1 MIFRRIIIAIK
12 KVNAD
17 NQPVKILSNFLGF
30 GLIGFSIYILISLIS
45 YNAADSAYFYQ
56 TNDPNVLNLG
66 GPAGAVISDVLLST
80 IGLGSYLLLLFI
92 SLWSLESLA
101 PKIFNLSS
109 PKFLFR
115 VIGGL
120 LSLICFT
127 ALCEFYIAGQS
138 FPQGSSGGFLGKSI
152 FSNLVLIFGLIGS
165 LLFLLIFLIPSVTL
179 GLNISWSLLFTYAGK
194 LILKMSSLT
203 RSLLEN
209 VFKFLEKLISS
220 SFAGIK
226 NLIGNIKDI
235 QKNKQIESSKS
246 KPVKAPTKKSPE
258 IKAVPKTQ
266 SVINLKSDKSEDKVD
281 LSESDMGKDEEP
293 VTKMPSTELLDRAL
307 DDGDSLSKEDLESL
321 SELLEI
327 KLDEFGIE
335 AEVVS
340 VLPGPVVTRFEIQP
354 APGTKANK
362 ITNIAQ
368 DIARS
373 LAVSSVRVVEV
384 IEGKS
389 VVGIEIPNTN
399 RKMVRL
405 KEILASAAF
414 ENSKSHLSLALG
426 KDIAGKAVVVNL
438 EKMPHLLVAG
448 TTGSGK
454 SVGINAMLLSLL
466 FKSDPEDV
474 RLILIDPK
482 MLELSV
488 YDGIPHLLTP
498 VITDMSDAANG
509 LRWCVAEMDRRYK
522 LMSAM
527 GVRNLAS
534 FNSTI
539 KDASEKGSIFS
550 NLVLIFGLIGSLL
563 FLLIFLIPS
572 VTLGLNISWSLL
584 FTYAGKLILKM
595 SSLTRSLLENVFKF
609 LEKLISSSFAG
620 IKNLI
625 GNIKDIQKNK
635 QIESSKS
642 KPVKAPTKKSPEI
655 KAVPKT
661 QSVINLKSDKSEDK
675 VDLSESDMG
684 KDEEPV
690 TKMPSTE
697 LLDRALDDGDSLSK
711 EDLESLSELLEIKL
725 DEFGIEAEVVS
736 VLPGPVVTRFE
747 IQPAP
752 GTKANK
758 ITNIAQDIAR
768 SLAVSSVRVVEVIEG
783 KSVVGI
789 EIPNTNRKMVRL
801 KEILASA
808 AFENS
813 KSHLSLALGKDI
825 AGKAVVVNLEK
836 MPHLLVAGTTGSGKS
851 VGINAMLLSLLFK
864 SDPEDVRLILIDPKM
879 LELSVYDGIPHLLTP
894 VITDMSDAAN
904 GLRWCVAEMD
914 RRYKL
919 MSAMGVRNLASFNST
934 IKDASEKGE
943 SIQNPLKEDV
953 EDYLEE
959 LPSIVVVVDEFA
971 DMMMLV
977 GKKVE
982 HLIARIAQKARA
994 AGIHLILATQ
1004 RPSVDVI
1011 TGLIKANIPTR
1022 ISFQVSTK
1030 IDSRTVLDQ
1039 GGAEQLLG
1047 YGDMLYL
1054 PAGQGVPARV
1064 HGAFVGD
1071 DEVHRVVDDWKKRGT
1086 PDFIDEITSDLQDT
1100 GPIPGWSNASGSSG
1114 EEDDELYDEA
1124 VNFVIESRR
1133 ASISAVQRKL
1143 RIGYNRA
1150 ARIIESMEAAGLVS
1164 EMSSNGS
1171 REVLVPKRN

>member
-1 MIFRRIIIAIK
+1 MIFRRLIIAIK
-12 KVNAD
+12 KVKTD
-17 NQPVKILSNFLGF
+17 KQFKTFSTSFLGF
-30 GLIGFSIYILISLIS
+30 GLLGFSIYIFISLIS
-45 YNAADSAYFYQ
+45 YNPADSGFYYQ
-56 TNDPNVLNLG
+56 TSDPVILNLG
-66 GPAGAVISDVLLST
+66 GPLGAVISDFLLST
-80 IGLGSYLLLLFI
+80 MGIGSYLLLALI
-92 SLWSLESLA
+92 SLWSFESIAKSL
-101 PKIFNLSS
+101 LSFAG
-109 PKFLFR
+109 PLR
-115 VIGGL
+115 LIGGL
-120 LSLICFT
+120 ISLICFM
-127 ALCEFYIAGQS
+127 ALSEFYISGES
-138 FPQGSSGGFLGKSI
+138 FPQDSSGGIIGKFIFLNFVK
-152 FSNLVLIFGLIGS
+152 VFGLIGS
-165 LLFLLIFLIPSVTL
+165 LLFLVIFMIPSLTL
-179 GLNISWSLLFTYAGK
+179 ALNISWPSLFTHTGNLIIKSTSFLK
-194 LILKMSSLT
+194 LILI
-203 RSLLEN
+203 N
-209 VFKFLEKLISS
+209 VFKFMEKFISAT
-220 SFAGIK
+220 FMGAK
-226 NLIGNIKDI
+226 NLLDKIKAI
-235 QKNKQIESSKS
+235 KKNKQIEPLKTKPLKS
-246 KPVKAPTKKSPE
+246 ASKKSPE

-266 SVINLKSDKSEDKVD
+266 SVINLKNDK
-281 LSESDMGKDEEP
+281 P
-293 VTKMPSTELLDRAL
+293 
-307 DDGDSLSKEDLESL
+307 
-321 SELLEI
+321 
-327 KLDEFGIE
+327 
-335 AEVVS
+335 
-340 VLPGPVVTRFEIQP
+340 
-354 APGTKANK
+354 
-362 ITNIAQ
+362 
-368 DIARS
+368 
-373 LAVSSVRVVEV
+373 
-384 IEGKS
+384 
-389 VVGIEIPNTN
+389 
-399 RKMVRL
+399 
-405 KEILASAAF
+405 
-414 ENSKSHLSLALG
+414 
-426 KDIAGKAVVVNL
+426 
-438 EKMPHLLVAG
+438 
-448 TTGSGK
+448 
-454 SVGINAMLLSLL
+454 
-466 FKSDPEDV
+466 
-474 RLILIDPK
+474 
-482 MLELSV
+482 
-488 YDGIPHLLTP
+488 
-498 VITDMSDAANG
+498 
-509 LRWCVAEMDRRYK
+509 
-522 LMSAM
+522 
-527 GVRNLAS
+527 
-534 FNSTI
+534 
-539 KDASEKGSIFS
+539 
-550 NLVLIFGLIGSLL
+550 
-563 FLLIFLIPS
+563 
-572 VTLGLNISWSLL
+572 
-584 FTYAGKLILKM
+584 
-595 SSLTRSLLENVFKF
+595 
-609 LEKLISSSFAG
+609 
-620 IKNLI
+620 
-625 GNIKDIQKNK
+625 
-635 QIESSKS
+635 
-642 KPVKAPTKKSPEI
+642 
-655 KAVPKT
+655 
-661 QSVINLKSDKSEDK
+661 EDK

-943 SIQNPLKEDV
+943 SIQNPLKENE

>member
-1 MIFRRIIIAIK
+1 M
-12 KVNAD
+12 
-17 NQPVKILSNFLGF
+17 
-30 GLIGFSIYILISLIS
+30 
-45 YNAADSAYFYQ
+45 
-56 TNDPNVLNLG
+56 
-66 GPAGAVISDVLLST
+66 ISDILLSS
-80 IGLGSYLLLLFI
+80 IGLGSYLLLIFI

-101 PKIFNLSS
+101 PKVFKLSS
-109 PKFLFR
+109 PRFLFR
-115 VIGGL
+115 ILGGL
-120 LSLICFT
+120 LSLVCFT
-127 ALCEFYIAGQS
+127 ALSEFYIAGQS
-138 FPQGSSGGFLGKSI
+138 FPQGSSGGFIGKFI

-165 LLFLLIFLIPSVTL
+165 LLFLIIFLIPSITL
-179 GLNISWSLLFTYAGK
+179 GLNIAWSLLFSYLGK
-194 LILKMSSLT
+194 FILQSLSLIKT
-203 RSLLEN
+203 IFEN
-209 VFKFLEKLISS
+209 VFSVLEKLFSAFLKGLKNI
-220 SFAGIK
+220 IK
-226 NLIGNIKDI
+226 NISNLTDKKNINI
-235 QKNKQIESSKS
+235 TNKNLPKTPI
-246 KPVKAPTKKSPE
+246 KKSLE
-258 IKAVPKTQ
+258 TKSVPKTQ
-266 SVINLKSDKSEDKVD
+266 SVINLKSDKPSEENKLSDTNKIEDDK
-281 LSESDMGKDEEP
+281 P
-293 VTKMPSTELLDRAL
+293 ITKMPSTELLDRAL
-307 DDGDSLSKEDLESL
+307 DDGESLSKEDLESL

-405 KEILASAAF
+405 KEILASSAF

-534 FNSTI
+534 FNSAI
-539 KDASEKGSIFS
+539 KEAS
-550 NLVLIFGLIGSLL
+550 
-563 FLLIFLIPS
+563 
-572 VTLGLNISWSLL
+572 
-584 FTYAGKLILKM
+584 
-595 SSLTRSLLENVFKF
+595 
-609 LEKLISSSFAG
+609 
-620 IKNLI
+620 
-625 GNIKDIQKNK
+625 D
-635 QIESSKS
+635 
-642 KPVKAPTKKSPEI
+642 
-655 KAVPKT
+655 
-661 QSVINLKSDKSEDK
+661 
-675 VDLSESDMG
+675 
-684 KDEEPV
+684 
-690 TKMPSTE
+690 
-697 LLDRALDDGDSLSK
+697 
-711 EDLESLSELLEIKL
+711 
-725 DEFGIEAEVVS
+725 
-736 VLPGPVVTRFE
+736 
-747 IQPAP
+747 
-752 GTKANK
+752 
-758 ITNIAQDIAR
+758 
-768 SLAVSSVRVVEVIEG
+768 
-783 KSVVGI
+783 
-789 EIPNTNRKMVRL
+789 
-801 KEILASA
+801 
-808 AFENS
+808 
-813 KSHLSLALGKDI
+813 
-825 AGKAVVVNLEK
+825 
-836 MPHLLVAGTTGSGKS
+836 
-851 VGINAMLLSLLFK
+851 
-864 SDPEDVRLILIDPKM
+864 
-879 LELSVYDGIPHLLTP
+879 
-894 VITDMSDAAN
+894 
-904 GLRWCVAEMD
+904 
-914 RRYKL
+914 
-919 MSAMGVRNLASFNST
+919 
-934 IKDASEKGE
+934 KGE
-943 SIQNPLKEDV
+943 SIQNPLKEN
-953 EDYLEE
+953 EEEFLEE

-1071 DEVHRVVDDWKKRGT
+1071 DEVHRVVDDWKKRGK
-1086 PDFIDEITSDLQDT
+1086 PDYVDEITSDLQDT
-1100 GPIPGWSNASGSSG
+1100 GPIPGWSNASGSG

-1150 ARIIESMEAAGLVS
+1150 ARLIESMEAAGLVS

>member
-1 MIFRRIIIAIK
+1 M
-12 KVNAD
+12 
-17 NQPVKILSNFLGF
+17 
-30 GLIGFSIYILISLIS
+30 
-45 YNAADSAYFYQ
+45 
-56 TNDPNVLNLG
+56 
-66 GPAGAVISDVLLST
+66 ISDILLSS
-80 IGLGSYLLLLFI
+80 IGLGSYLLLIFI

-101 PKIFNLSS
+101 PKVFKLSS
-109 PKFLFR
+109 PRFLFR
-115 VIGGL
+115 ILGGL
-120 LSLICFT
+120 LSLVCFT

-138 FPQGSSGGFLGKSI
+138 FPQGSSGGFIGKFI

-165 LLFLLIFLIPSVTL
+165 LLFLIIFLIPSITL
-179 GLNISWSLLFTYAGK
+179 GLNISWSLLFSYLGK
-194 LILKMSSLT
+194 FILQSLSLIKT
-203 RSLLEN
+203 IFEN
-209 VFKFLEKLISS
+209 VFSVLEKLFSALLKGLKNI
-220 SFAGIK
+220 IK
-226 NLIGNIKDI
+226 NISNLTDKKNTNIT
-235 QKNKQIESSKS
+235 NKKVPKTPI
-246 KPVKAPTKKSPE
+246 KKSLE
-258 IKAVPKTQ
+258 TKTVPKTQ
-266 SVINLKSDKSEDKVD
+266 SVINLKSDKPSEENKLSDTDITEDDK
-281 LSESDMGKDEEP
+281 P
-293 VTKMPSTELLDRAL
+293 ITKMPSTELLDRAL
-307 DDGDSLSKEDLESL
+307 DDGESLSKEDLESL

-405 KEILASAAF
+405 KEILASSAF

-534 FNSTI
+534 FNSAI
-539 KDASEKGSIFS
+539 KEAS
-550 NLVLIFGLIGSLL
+550 
-563 FLLIFLIPS
+563 
-572 VTLGLNISWSLL
+572 
-584 FTYAGKLILKM
+584 
-595 SSLTRSLLENVFKF
+595 
-609 LEKLISSSFAG
+609 
-620 IKNLI
+620 
-625 GNIKDIQKNK
+625 D
-635 QIESSKS
+635 
-642 KPVKAPTKKSPEI
+642 
-655 KAVPKT
+655 
-661 QSVINLKSDKSEDK
+661 
-675 VDLSESDMG
+675 
-684 KDEEPV
+684 
-690 TKMPSTE
+690 
-697 LLDRALDDGDSLSK
+697 
-711 EDLESLSELLEIKL
+711 
-725 DEFGIEAEVVS
+725 
-736 VLPGPVVTRFE
+736 
-747 IQPAP
+747 
-752 GTKANK
+752 
-758 ITNIAQDIAR
+758 
-768 SLAVSSVRVVEVIEG
+768 
-783 KSVVGI
+783 
-789 EIPNTNRKMVRL
+789 
-801 KEILASA
+801 
-808 AFENS
+808 
-813 KSHLSLALGKDI
+813 
-825 AGKAVVVNLEK
+825 
-836 MPHLLVAGTTGSGKS
+836 
-851 VGINAMLLSLLFK
+851 
-864 SDPEDVRLILIDPKM
+864 
-879 LELSVYDGIPHLLTP
+879 
-894 VITDMSDAAN
+894 
-904 GLRWCVAEMD
+904 
-914 RRYKL
+914 
-919 MSAMGVRNLASFNST
+919 
-934 IKDASEKGE
+934 KGE
-943 SIQNPLKEDV
+943 SIQNPLKEN
-953 EDYLEE
+953 EEEFLEE

-1071 DEVHRVVDDWKKRGT
+1071 DEVHRVVDDWKKRGK
-1086 PDFIDEITSDLQDT
+1086 PDYVDEITSDLQDT
-1100 GPIPGWSNASGSSG
+1100 GPIPGWSNASGSG

-1150 ARIIESMEAAGLVS
+1150 ARLIESMEAAGLVS